1 MEFNTRGTDG
11 GEMTGVDGIGVVPA
25 PDCNLLRITYS
36 ILSADALQAE
46 VAQAYAIN
54 TPTTCQ
60 LLLPSMND
68 TYLLTTRDNRYILR
82 VYRARWRS
90 PSEIAYELELL
101 AHLADRGISVST
113 PIADRDGE
121 LIRPLL
127 APEGTRH
134 LVLFT
139 YAEGTYLPLTEGV
152 NSWRIGQVAAAIHS
166 ASEDFVSRHPRFRLD
181 LEYLI
186 DRPLEAVRPFF
197 AQRPDDW
204 EYLQGFAGRVRAR
217 ADAVVHAGLDW
228 GVCHGDLGGGNI
240 HVAEDQ
246 TLTVFDFDLCGP
258 GWRSWDLAAI
268 QQAAMDQNQ
277 GGAWGSFLEGYLH
290 RRRLAVADL
299 EAVPLFCAIHHL
311 WRLGLQ
317 ASNVADWGILRVS
330 DSILDRELTFF
341 REWEAEHMDSK

>member
-1 MEFNTRGTDG
+1 
-11 GEMTGVDGIGVVPA
+11 MTGVDGIGVVPA
-25 PDCNLLRITYS
+25 PDRNLLTITYS

-101 AHLADRGISVST
+101 AHLADRGISVSA

-139 YAEGTYLPLTEGV
+139 YAEGTYLPLTEGA

-166 ASEDFVSRHPRFRLD
+166 ASGDFVSRHPRFRLD

-186 DRPLEAVRPFF
+186 DRPLAAVRPFF

-204 EYLQGFAGRVRAR
+204 EYLEGFAGRVRAR
-217 ADAVVHAGLDW
+217 ADAMVQAGLDW

-240 HVAEDQ
+240 HAAEDQ

-258 GWRSWDLAAI
+258 GWRAWDLAAV
-268 QQAAMDQNQ
+268 QRVATDQNQ
-277 GGAWGSFLEGYLH
+277 AGIWDSFMKGYNEN
-290 RRRLAVADL
+290 RRLAAADL
-299 EAVPLFCAIHHL
+299 AAVPLFGAIRRL
-311 WRLGLQ
+311 WSLGLQ

-330 DSILDRELTFF
+330 DWILDSELAFF
-341 REWEAEHMDSK
+341 RKWETEYLDGKQWSFL